1 MESGETCI
9 SANPANIPS
18 KAWWTKS
25 SPSANKPVWFGADMN
40 SGTRV
45 RNEETLCWLC
55 FVPNIMCL
63 EKKRVSSSL
72 ELFEIQHVLG
82 VIM

>member
-9 SANPANIPS
+9 SANPANIPR

-25 SPSANKPVWFGADMN
+25 SPSSNKPVWFGADMN

-45 RNEETLCWLC
+45 RNQ
-55 FVPNIMCL
+55 F
-63 EKKRVSSSL
+63 KSL
-72 ELFEIQHVLG
+72 EIFEIQHALG
-82 VIM
+82 NIIMSN